1 MVARPNKIP
10 QYFAKD
16 GKQLDWSTFTNTIY
30 GEDAKKQVAYTS
42 FSKISHNLDKYKK
55 QINSQKKKMY
65 SLLFNSCFL
74 WKIWIKY
81 KIMNIEEIENTDLFY
96 EDKKFNLKFEKK
108 IPVLNG
114 CKYKFVP
121 TIKIA
126 KNKLEKAI
134 DNSLLK
140 KYLREVYL
148 IGVSFIE

>member
-1 MVARPNKIP
+1 MNGINPDYDVMI
-10 QYFAKD
+10 YFD
-16 GKQLDWSTFTNTIY
+16 FGRIY
-30 GEDAKKQVAYTS
+30 
-42 FSKISHNLDKYKK
+42 
-55 QINSQKKKMY
+55 
-65 SLLFNSCFL
+65 
-74 WKIWIKY
+74 
-81 KIMNIEEIENTDLFY
+81 Y

-121 TIKIA
+121 TIKIT

-134 DNSLLK
+134 NNSLLK